1 MTKNNEILPTMPKAQ
16 IIAIAVFDGFQILD
30 ATGPGQVFATANAL
44 SGKPLYDVR
53 IVAATPGPVRANG
66 GVTLFSEAL
75 NAVKAHTILVSGG
88 DETAVTAAMMD
99 KTLRR
104 WIASQ
109 SKTAKRIG
117 SVCSG
122 AFVLAAAGLLD
133 GKRAATHWA
142 GADRLAQAFPAVHV
156 KRDAIYVQDGDIWTS
171 AGVTTGIDMA
181 LALVAEDHGRDLA
194 AQIARQLVVYMH
206 RPGHQ
211 SQFSA
216 PLEIQSSGGDRFAEL
231 AAWAEARLRKPL
243 TAEILA
249 GAAGM
254 SLRSF
259 HRHMRLSLKTTPKK
273 WIEDLRLAYVRAALE
288 ETQTGLEVIAGSA
301 GFSGSDHL
309 IKTFVRRLG
318 LTPGAYRRLHS
329 ASNGAGPLEPGAAA
343 Q

>member
-1 MTKNNEILPTMPKAQ
+1 MPKQ
-16 IIAIAVFDGFQILD
+16 HTVAIAVFEGFQILD

-53 IVAATPGPVRANG
+53 IVAAKPGPVRANG
-66 GVTLFSEAL
+66 GMTLFAEAL
-75 NAVKAHTILVSGG
+75 NAVKAQTILVSGG
-88 DETAVTAAMMD
+88 DEAAVVAAIAD
-99 KTLRR
+99 KALLR
-104 WIASQ
+104 WIAV
-109 SKTAKRIG
+109 KTKSAKRTG

-122 AFVLAAAGLLD
+122 AFLLAAAGVLK

-142 GADRLAQAFPAVHV
+142 GADRLAQAFPDIHV
-156 KRDAIYVQDGDIWTS
+156 KRNAIYVQDGAIWTS

-194 AQIARQLVVYMH
+194 TQIARQLVVYMH

-216 PLEIQSSGGDRFAEL
+216 PMEIQTSGGDRFAEL
-231 AAWAEARLRKPL
+231 AAWAELRLRKPL
-243 TAEILA
+243 TADILA

-259 HRHMRLSLKTTPKK
+259 HRHMRLTLKTTPKR

-288 ETQTGLEVIAGSA
+288 ETQTGLDVIAGSA
-301 GFSGSDHL
+301 GFSGADHL

-329 ASNGAGPLEPGAAA
+329 VHNGADPLEPRAAA